1 MKRAALDKWICELE
15 GLPELSREALSRL
28 QLRRLNELLSRERAR
43 GGFYAGLPER
53 VGSLAELSQLPFTTA
68 EQLSQNSATLLL
80 TSQAEVER
88 IISGATSGTTGPS
101 KRVFYTR
108 RDL

>member
-53 VGSLAELSQLPFTTA
+53 VGSLAELAQLPFTTA
-68 EQLSQNSATLLL
+68 EQLSQNSASPAAPRGRASAYSLR
-80 TSQAEVER
+80 A
-88 IISGATSGTTGPS
+88 ATWSTPWVSSPPG
-101 KRVFYTR
+101 
-108 RDL
+108 